1 MDMDRDSGEEKVV
14 GATCVLVAN
23 EKADSLGREAV
34 AYRVTLSYDID
45 SMRDHTNY

>member
-1 MDMDRDSGEEKVV
+1 MDRDSGEEKVV
-14 GATCVLVAN
+14 GVLDAN